1 MRAQRFVSPPRYSY
15 ARSHESAASPVIRAD
30 LTGWPRHRAV
40 IVGSARPPGGVRS
53 IQTLGARGKPTC
65 ATVSLHAVVVSSGLK
80 SSAIPCECPS
90 ATAWPVNGERAAS
103 SGSKPGFG
111 ARTSRSLAL
120 RPSTCAWATKALAS
134 GSTSAQAADRR
145 CTTSLKEWKNTWRYL
160 LERLLIQAFQRRS
173 FQFTNRG
180 CTAGSFPL
188 PTPSIS
194 REQSGT

>member
-1 MRAQRFVSPPRYSY
+1 MRAQRFVSPPRYGC

-53 IQTLGARGKPTC
+53 IQTLGARKAHMRDRLASCSCGQLRAEVIGDPVRVSICHCLACQRRTGSVFGQQ
-65 ATVSLHAVVVSSGLK
+65 ARFRRENVSLSG
-80 SSAIPCECPS
+80 
-90 ATAWPVNGERAAS
+90 AS
-103 SGSKPGFG
+103 SEYG
-111 ARTSRSLAL
+111 
-120 RPSTCAWATKALAS
+120 AWATKALAS